1 MEELTKRKILAAVK
15 SILGDPN
22 PTTKDRE
29 NIKKDP
35 NIKSQMQKMMGW
47 RYPGQRLINLLN
59 FKTIFVGIVGFI
71 VFALAIGVAFY
82 FRF

>member
-1 MEELTKRKILAAVK
+1 
-15 SILGDPN
+15 
-22 PTTKDRE
+22 
-29 NIKKDP
+29 
-35 NIKSQMQKMMGW
+35 MMGW
-47 RYPGQRLINLLN
+47 RYPGQYLINSLN